1 MRPSFLLFVLLFN
14 FIYKFYISIYE
25 VFYIQ
30 FYVQALS
37 ERAKQLEEEN
47 KMRESKLSES
57 EKQLMEI
64 SENAKKAEVLAK
76 DLVAQLDKTSQDY
89 EEALKQIEIEK
100 AERIRT
106 EKKLKMAENA
116 LYRLDKALR
125 DSGVKIDVGIEVGGV
140 IR

>member
-1 MRPSFLLFVLLFN
+1 
-14 FIYKFYISIYE
+14 
-25 VFYIQ
+25 
-30 FYVQALS
+30 
-37 ERAKQLEEEN
+37 
-47 KMRESKLSES
+47 MRESKLSES

-125 DSGVKIDVGIEVGGV
+125 DSGVKIDVGIEVSGV
-140 IR
+140 KGWFYRYNHNVFC